1 MMDSGRTLWMMEAAS
16 DQVAVALERDWR
28 TMPSNHHPDGLPPGV
43 SRSASWDAKLRL
55 GLAALGL
62 VLVVVVVIYWIAPI

>member
-1 MMDSGRTLWMMEAAS
+1 
-16 DQVAVALERDWR
+16 
-28 TMPSNHHPDGLPPGV
+28 MPPDHRPEWLPPDVDRRV
-43 SRSASWDAKLRL
+43 SRDAKLRL